1 MAPRFVTEAPDGQ
14 PLAQGTDAWKLL
26 RMGKATASNFDK
38 ILSEKTGVYSEK
50 QAGKYAREV
59 AIQRILVEET
69 ERPLD
74 GLYWVERG
82 KALEPAAAQHYEKVR
97 GRTLKEIALVISEDG
112 TCACSPDRLALI
124 PPDDHLCGVEIKAPS
139 TETHLEYAKIILS
152 GEELFDY
159 RWQILGSLHVSQF
172 DEWDF
177 CSYNP
182 RVAEVIRTYR
192 REDHVKPLKALADG
206 LARFEGEVQYYC
218 ELLRKIGYVE
228 MVGQMR
234 SNDDWQKM
242 LAADPGLF
250 AIG

>member
-1 MAPRFVTEAPDGQ
+1 MAPRFIDVT
-14 PLAQGTDAWKLL
+14 QGTDAWKVA

-38 ILSEKTGVYSEK
+38 FLSEKTGKFSEK
-50 QAGKYAREV
+50 TGRKYAREV
-59 AIQRILVEET
+59 AIQRILVEDT

-97 GRTLKEIALVISEDG
+97 GRTVKEIGLIISEDG
-112 TCACSPDRLALI
+112 TSACSPDRLALI
-124 PPDDHLCGVEIKAPS
+124 PPDDHLCGVEIKCPS
-139 TETHLEYAKIILS
+139 TETHLEYVQIIRNN
-152 GEELFDY
+152 EELFDY
-159 RWQILGSLHVSQF
+159 RWQILGSLHVSQMN
-172 DEWDF
+172 EWDF

-192 REDHVKPLKALADG
+192 REDYLPELKTLAEA
-206 LARFEGEVQYYC
+206 LARFEDEVQTYC
-218 ELLRKIGYVE
+218 KLLRDIGYVE

-234 SNDDWQKM
+234 TNEEWKKLQD
-242 LAADPGLF
+242 ADPDMW